1 MMKTSRHSLVFLLLV
16 SLGIVSL
23 ASGIAGPIVDVK
35 VSNSGGKVV
44 YKGTTDASGAFATP
58 KLPSGNYTVQLNT
71 GERLKGG
78 PFALVLSAGKETSG
92 SNAIPAGKF
101 LKGGVAMKMTVSG
114 PASLT
119 GKVGPAGSMAK
130 APMAKTTPV
139 ASTKSGAKTK
149 MINGHEFVWIPAE
162 QGDWNPGK
170 WVEADSIEAKNAEA
184 RRRTKEM
191 PGGQ

>member
-1 MMKTSRHSLVFLLLV
+1 MKTSRHSLLFLLLV

-23 ASGIAGPIVDVK
+23 ASAIAAPILDVK
-35 VSNSGGKVV
+35 VSSSGGKVV

-58 KLPSGNYTVQLNT
+58 KLPSGNYTVQFNT
-71 GERLKGG
+71 VERLKGG
-78 PFALVLSAGKETSG
+78 PFALVLSAGKETTG
-92 SNAIPAGKF
+92 SDAVPAGKF
-101 LKGGVAMKMTVSG
+101 LKGGVAMKITVSG

-130 APMAKTTPV
+130 TPMAKTPA
-139 ASTKSGAKTK
+139 ASTKNGAKTK
-149 MINGHEFVWIPAE
+149 MINGHEFVWIPPE

-170 WVEADSIEAKNAEA
+170 WVEADSIEAKNALA
-184 RRRTKEM
+184 RAHAKEM

>member
-1 MMKTSRHSLVFLLLV
+1 MF
-16 SLGIVSL
+16 SL
-23 ASGIAGPIVDVK
+23 ASGIAAPIVEVK
-35 VSNSGGKVV
+35 VSSSGGKVV
-44 YKGTTDASGAFATP
+44 YQGTTDASGAFATP
-58 KLPSGNYTVQLNT
+58 KLPSGNYTVQFHT

-92 SNAIPAGKF
+92 SDAVPAGKF

-130 APMAKTTPV
+130 PTSV

-149 MINGHEFVWIPAE
+149 MINGHLFVWIPPE

-184 RRRTKEM
+184 RRHTKVM